1 LSAYNYFFAATRRN
15 LLDNRL
21 QDQMRGIEPV
31 HDPSA
36 AGFSGLART
45 VAAKW
50 KALDEGAKAEFVAL
64 AEQDRERYKRELSQ
78 YNNRIRAVSSSE
90 PTDNVVVATT
100 DVLAKIDVPPTVAS
114 SSPQGPLSKKVT
126 TPKTIRK
133 HSNANV
139 IDLTNGKV
147 AAIVSQSNNEASK
160 DPSVSNHLANALGND
175 VKVCDEA
182 DMTKVGKAFTVLEQ
196 PEQRLGHMHHPYFG
210 SSPDFLD
217 AQEDGQSNLPRL
229 SMDGN
234 RKRAAMSGSETL
246 YPDLPATKVQCTD
259 NRAWNETLTTGYEY
273 ETIAMAL
280 PRHNDCHSDFQLSE
294 TASVHMLQDAY
305 SHRSCDQEALTT
317 KASEFLPFAMLEP
330 LSLQDEIQAQGSFDS
345 SNGTHTN
352 DLPYT
357 NSSTRAGD
365 QIPSTVDRLLSVWN
379 KEDCELLV
387 RRFSE

>member
-36 AGFSGLART
+36 VGFSGLART
-45 VAAKW
+45 VAVKW

-78 YNNRIRAVSSSE
+78 YNNRIRAVSSSV
-90 PTDNVVVATT
+90 PTDNVVVSST
-100 DVLAKIDVPPTVAS
+100 DVLAKIDVSPTVAS
-114 SSPQGPLSKKVT
+114 SSPQGSSSKKVA
-126 TPKTIRK
+126 TPKTIQK
-133 HSNANV
+133 HSNVNV
-139 IDLTNGKV
+139 IDLTDGKV
-147 AAIVSQSNNEASK
+147 AAIEEASK
-160 DPSVSNHLANALGND
+160 DPSVSNHLANAVGND
-175 VKVCDEA
+175 VKVCHEA
-182 DMTKVGKAFTVLEQ
+182 DVTKVGKAFAVLEQ
-196 PEQRLGHMHHPYFG
+196 PEQRLGHIHHPYFS
-210 SSPDFLD
+210 SSPGFLD
-217 AQEDGQSNLPRL
+217 AQKDGHSNLPRL
-229 SMDGN
+229 STDGN
-234 RKRAAMSGSETL
+234 RKRAAMAGSETL

-259 NRAWNETLTTGYEY
+259 NRDWNETLTTGYEY
-273 ETIAMAL
+273 EMIAMAL
-280 PRHNDCHSDFQLSE
+280 PSHNDCRSDFQLSE
-294 TASVHMLQDAY
+294 TASVHLLQDAY
-305 SHRSCDQEALTT
+305 SHRSCDQEASTT

-352 DLPYT
+352 DLPDT

-365 QIPSTVDRLLSVWN
+365 QIPSTVDRLLSVLN